1 MSTPLLSDALSRA
14 PYLKYASMVRFG
26 AVARKV
32 VGPFGPGLNI
42 VFGPNEAGKS
52 TLSAFVGGVL
62 FGWEEARGRRNTYKP
77 EDGERTGSL
86 LFAARVA
93 PGEEE
98 PPLVELSRKRNAD
111 GLQGD
116 EALVADIDKE
126 TFRTIFAL
134 NSDELRSLRSTPD
147 ITAKLLTAGSGT
159 GASPAVALRQVN
171 ERIAEYTSRSAAC
184 DHSLVRLGEQRAQ
197 LRAQVQQASEEAER
211 LCDQE
216 RQLRELQPQRQDLAA
231 RLADLN
237 QQVDSL
243 TAAVASLERVE
254 VQQEAIVS
262 ERAQL
267 EVERMAAVCA
277 YQEKEASI
285 GCTLAHISAT
295 EERQMREMV
304 ARLQSKRQRL
314 AQSTDMARDHLS
326 ASKAAYDA
334 LAESLGVDAARG
346 GSQGGE
352 RTAAGFG
359 VAATPHATPFGSR
372 ADEGAGNG
380 AFGGSKA
387 GSQSGAFA
395 DTASNSDSGRFRR
408 AERQKLL
415 RSVLTV
421 ALPALILLCG
431 VALLMR
437 GYSAHGLTLMA
448 LGVALVA
455 FALIMSVAAFVL
467 ILRPSPGVDL
477 AAKLEDA
484 RWVMVQDQ
492 KKLES
497 CRAAE
502 RDVEEEIVLQ
512 LDEAGLAEAGGS
524 LSGALSLLDEARQ
537 VRSEM
542 SLDMQTRKAAV
553 ARISD
558 LDRRAIQLAREAADL
573 RKRADVAP
581 GMPLEEM
588 REELARRL
596 ANREGLQETANSL
609 NAQYGS
615 LKEVLAQGRR
625 AHGFDQLKLQLQEVE
640 TRIKDSNREFARLLL
655 ARRLLEGAI
664 TRWESK
670 SQPEVYRMAGRFL
683 ALMTDGRWTSVS
695 PTSEGDLQ
703 VTNDLLQTCS
713 VLQLSLGTCQQLY
726 LAMRIALLIV
736 ADNVGAS
743 MPVLADDILVNFD
756 AKRRDGAAKAL
767 AELARHRQ
775 VIVMTCH
782 QEVVAALQSADPT
795 ATYLQL

>member
-1 MSTPLLSDALSRA
+1 MSTPLLTDALARA
-14 PYLKYASMVRFG
+14 PYLKYASIVRFG
-26 AVARKV
+26 AMTRKV

-77 EDGERTGSL
+77 EDGERAGSL
-86 LFAARVA
+86 LFAARIA
-93 PGEEE
+93 SGEEE
-98 PPLVELSRKRNAD
+98 PPLSELSRKRNVD

-116 EALVADIDKE
+116 AELVADIDKE

-159 GASPAVALRQVN
+159 GASPAVALRRVN

-184 DHSLVRLGEQRAQ
+184 DYSLVRLGEQRTQ
-197 LRAQVQQASEEAER
+197 LRAQVQQAAEEAER

-216 RQLRELQPQRQDLAA
+216 RQLRELQPQRQNLAS

-237 QQVDSL
+237 QQVDLL

-254 VQQEAIVS
+254 AEQESIAC
-262 ERAQL
+262 EREQL
-267 EVERMAAVCA
+267 EAERVAAVRA
-277 YQEKEASI
+277 YQQKEASI
-285 GCTLAHISAT
+285 GCTLAHLTAA
-295 EERQMREMV
+295 EERQLRELV
-304 ARLQSKRQRL
+304 TRLQSKRQRL
-314 AQSTDMARDHLS
+314 AQSTDMARDHFS

-334 LAESLGVDAARG
+334 LAESQGTGGLGART
-346 GSQGGE
+346 GSE
-352 RTAAGFG
+352 E
-359 VAATPHATPFGSR
+359 PGS
-372 ADEGAGNG
+372 
-380 AFGGSKA
+380 S
-387 GSQSGAFA
+387 
-395 DTASNSDSGRFRR
+395 TGRFPRV
-408 AERQKLL
+408 ERQRLL
-415 RSVLTV
+415 RSILTI
-421 ALPALILLCG
+421 ALPALILVCG
-431 VALLMR
+431 VALLVN
-437 GYSAHGLTLMA
+437 GYSVHALTLMV
-448 LGVALVA
+448 LGVALVV
-455 FALIMSVAAFVL
+455 FALIMSVAAFIL

-502 RDVEEEIVLQ
+502 QSLEDEIALRLEEC
-512 LDEAGLAEAGGS
+512 GLTEAGGS
-524 LSGALSLLDEARQ
+524 LTGALSLLDEARQ
-537 VRSEM
+537 VRAEM

-553 ARISD
+553 ARIAD
-558 LDRRAIQLAREAADL
+558 LDHRNAQLVREADDL
-573 RKRADVAP
+573 RKRAGMAP
-581 GMPLEEM
+581 DTTLEEM

-596 ANREGLQETANSL
+596 ANREGLQDTANSL
-609 NAQYGS
+609 NAQYGQ
-615 LKEVLAQGRR
+615 LKEVLAQGKR
-625 AHGFDQLKLQLQEVE
+625 AHDFDRLKLQLQEVE

-655 ARRLLEGAI
+655 ARRLLEAAI
-664 TRWESK
+664 ARWESK

-683 ALMTDGRWTSVS
+683 SLMTEGRWTSVS
-695 PTSEGDLQ
+695 PTAEGDLQ
-703 VTNDLLQTCS
+703 VTNDLMQTCN

-743 MPVLADDILVNFD
+743 VPVLADDILVNFD
-756 AKRRDGAAKAL
+756 AKRRAGAAKAL
-767 AELARHRQ
+767 AELGRHRQ

-782 QEVVAALQSADPT
+782 QEVVSALRAADPA
-795 ATYLQL
+795 ATCLQL